1 MGCAGAVVSD
11 INRLRELS
19 IAPDAYIPSFAKMF
33 TLVDRMFV
41 NADTLASLQ
50 ILRSELHPNTQTQ
63 GSDTLPSGVKENL
76 SVFGLFKQFACTPQ
90 GKTKLR
96 QMFLQP
102 TIDLA
107 VIGERQC
114 AITHFALD
122 ENEGTIREAQY
133 SLKQIKDMRKV
144 IARLER
150 GSNSTLFH
158 ASADHGLWRT
168 LQNFSDHAV
177 AVREGISKLS
187 FPREGVPVIE
197 RVLGRVPPP
206 LLKIPSLTDTTDRLL
221 PGSMS
226 KC

>member
-1 MGCAGAVVSD
+1 MVSA

-19 IAPDAYIPSFAKMF
+19 IAPDAYIPSSAKMF
-33 TLVDRMFV
+33 TLVDRMFI
-41 NADTLASLQ
+41 NADTLVSLQ
-50 ILRSELHPNTQTQ
+50 ILRSELHPNSQTQ
-63 GSDTLPSGVKENL
+63 GSDTLPGGFKENL
-76 SVFGLFKQFACTPQ
+76 SVFGLFKQFTCTPQ

-96 QMFLQP
+96 KMFLQP

-122 ENEGTIREAQY
+122 ENEGTIREAQR
-133 SLKQIKDMRKV
+133 SLRQIKDMRKV
-144 IARLER
+144 VLRLER
-150 GSNSTLFH
+150 GSKSTLFH

-168 LQNFSDHAV
+168 IQKFSVHAV

-187 FPREGVPVIE
+187 FPREGVPVLR
-197 RVLGRVPPP
+197 RVLGRVAPP
-206 LLKIPSLTDTTDRLL
+206 LLKIQSLTDTTDRLL
-221 PGSMS
+221 SGSMS